1 VKKILIA
8 EDDIDIR
15 EIIEFNLQNAGY
27 STIPVKNGLEVLEQI
42 NKMPDLILLDINMP
56 GLNGFEV
63 CTKIR
68 ENTKFDEIPII
79 FITARDEE
87 IDELRGLSLGAND
100 YITKPFSPAKILARI
115 KTHLRKA
122 KMPNQNS
129 ISFTTEDG
137 ILEINEEKYIVV
149 VNNEKYDLPKKEF
162 DLLYYLAKNMGRVF
176 DRENIL
182 NNVWGL
188 NVYVSDRTIDV
199 HIRRIRK
206 RLGVFGKYIETI
218 KGVGYKFSQI

>member
-27 STIPVKNGLEVLEQI
+27 STIPVKNGHEVLEQI

-68 ENTKFDEIPII
+68 KNTKFDEIPII

-122 KMPNQNS
+122 KDPNQNS

-206 RLGVFGKYIETI
+206 RLGIFGKYIETI